1 MDTLRVSA
9 TDIDALRFFLNPPI
23 PEMEIELDELLRRL
37 RREEPPSPAM
47 LAGTALH
54 KALELASAGEHKGFA
69 VDGYLFSFEIDADL
83 DLPAIREMKETREY
97 LIDGC
102 AVTLVGKV
110 DGIHGKRVDDHKLTE
125 RYDAE
130 KYMTSY
136 QWRIYLEVF
145 GADEFRWNIFEGKE
159 SFEGSK
165 NYLIRA
171 VHSLHMHRYPGIGED
186 VERELHRFVSF
197 ARDHLPERFQRAAA

>member
-54 KALELASAGEHKGFA
+54 KALELASSGEHKGFA

-83 DLPAIREMKETREY
+83 DLPAIREMKNTRDY
-97 LIDGC
+97 FIDGC